1 MKYHVFRLL
10 IAFVLFGLTACTPLT
25 QIAQVEGEPSAPVE
39 TFTTVAGTRS
49 LAVEAVQVQIGVG
62 SPIPIDIFVSG
73 TWPDLCA
80 QLTAIQQQISGFNI
94 NVTILTTPADPTCPP
109 DQVGLPF
116 RIAIPINGVQL
127 PEGTYTVVVNG
138 TSTSFTWPAASAGA
152 APNPPVESA
161 ATPTVPTP
169 IAAPA
174 NVDPVPTAVQYVM
187 ALTDVNMRSG
197 PGTNYAVIGKIFS
210 GQIAQVTGA
219 APDQQWWQVICP
231 DNSVGDCWLSSDPTL
246 TEPTTLP
253 SRDPATNPIQETGD
267 AVVESIDVQVLESMP
282 VQANAILRGYFPDG
296 CTVID
301 SYDQAQAGST
311 IRIRLTTRRTNTVCA
326 QVVTFFEQSIPLNVL
341 GLPAGNYDVRVNELI
356 APFALAQDNPPDLP
370 PVSSTDVPFVMAEQ
384 DVTIY
389 AGPGVDNPV
398 VGQVAEGMIA
408 KVTGVS
414 ADQQWWRVICP
425 DETGSC
431 WVTADP
437 ALTQPISPP

>member
-1 MKYHVFRLL
+1 MKHHVFRML
-10 IAFVLFGLTACTPLT
+10 IAFVLFGLTACTAPT

-39 TFTTVAGTRS
+39 TFTTVTNDRS
-49 LAVEAVQVQIGVG
+49 LAVDDVQVQIGVG

-80 QLTAIQQQISGFNI
+80 QLTAIQQQIVGFNI
-94 NVTILTTPADPTCPP
+94 NVTLLTTPADPNCPP

-116 RIAIPINGVQL
+116 RIAIPLNGVQL
-127 PEGTYTVVVNG
+127 PEGTYTITVNG
-138 TSTSFTWPAASAGA
+138 TRTNFTWPAASAGA
-152 APNPPVESA
+152 DPNPPAQPVA
-161 ATPTVPTP
+161 TP

-174 NVDPVPTAVQYVM
+174 SVDPVPTDVQYVM

-197 PGTNYAVIGKIFS
+197 PGTNYAVIDKIFS

-246 TEPTTLP
+246 TEPTTGP
-253 SRDPATNPIQETGD
+253 SSDPAPNPIQETGD
-267 AVVESIDVQVLESMP
+267 AVVESIDVQMLESMP
-282 VQANAILRGYFPDG
+282 VQANAVLRGYFPDG

-356 APFALAQDNPPDLP
+356 APFTLAQDNTPDLP
-370 PVSSTDVPFVMAEQ
+370 PVSSTDVPFVMAQQ
-384 DVTIY
+384 DITIY
-389 AGPGVDNPV
+389 AGPGEENPV
-398 VGQVAEGMIA
+398 VGQVAEGMVA

-414 ADQQWWRVICP
+414 ADQQWWRVVCP
-425 DETGSC
+425 DETGNC
-431 WVTADP
+431 WVAADP
-437 ALTQPISPP
+437 ALTQPIAPP